1 MTRDEIALRLRAI
14 VRERLAREAPS
25 SPDADLLA
33 DLELDSVR
41 QLELVVAIENE
52 FEICLTPED
61 EQGIATLGELA
72 ALVERRLAEERA
84 EAR

>member
-14 VRERLAREAPS
+14 VRERLAREAPE

-52 FEICLTPED
+52 FQICLTPED
-61 EQGIATLGELA
+61 EQGIATLAELA
-72 ALVERRLAEERA
+72 VLVERRLAEERA

>member
-14 VRERLAREAPS
+14 VRERLAREAPE

-52 FEICLTPED
+52 FQICLTPED

-72 ALVERRLAEERA
+72 VLVERRLAEECA
-84 EAR
+84 EAP

>member
-1 MTRDEIALRLRAI
+1 VTRDEIALRLRVI

-25 SPDADLLA
+25 SPDADLLG

-84 EAR
+84 ESP